1 QARTTRQ
8 FIEEQLSILEKRL
21 KDTEERLRQFGEEVK
36 DIRLS
41 QPIEK
46 KLTDLEFELVTLL
59 QKYTEKHPQVKQV
72 RDQIRDLESQLKGF
86 SGQEL
91 EYARLN
97 REIEVSRKLYS
108 MLKEKLEEARIT
120 EAQKIGDVSLVDP
133 AFMPSSPA
141 NRGRLQA
148 VFLGGLLGMI
158 LGLIFAFIKESI
170 DTSIATIEDVES
182 ITKLSV
188 LGVIPSIK
196 DVPGEKNKAKLVDKI
211 LGYFFPKKKT
221 RSQESYIR
229 LVAHYEPKSIITESY
244 RTIRTN
250 LKLGP
255 SRKTI
260 LVTSTGP
267 QEGKTTV
274 LINLGIVIAQTG
286 AKTLL
291 VSTDLRRPSL
301 TRTFGIKKEGVGINE
316 IISKTAT
323 LEEALLSVSDIIL
336 GEGGLETVMRT
347 PGLEN
352 IWILPTGRIP
362 INPAE
367 ILDSKEMDNLINE
380 LKSRFDVILFDSP
393 PVLPVTDAA
402 LLASRVDGVVIVYEA
417 GRTARDALLR
427 AKVQLESAGGKVLG
441 IVLNHTRAGTEM
453 LSGYPYYYQYKKY
466 YSSEEEKK
474 KS

>member
-1 QARTTRQ
+1 MPEYELNINDYLRIIRKRKIIIIVTTLVVTIGSWFYLSTIPAVYEAKATIKIEERKTIAGLLTEWIVYSPADIMESHTKLIKGFPVMKNVALRLGLINEKTPFTEVNSAVQQLQASISTKKVGNTNVIEITATSDDARKARDLANTVAEVYIEENLLEKNKQARTTRQ

-141 NRGRLQA
+141 NQNRLQA

-158 LGLIFAFIKESI
+158 LGLIFAFVKESI

-182 ITKLSV
+182 ITKLNV

-196 DVPGEKNKAKLVDKI
+196 NVPGEESNAKLVHKI

-221 RSQESYIR
+221 RYQENYIR
-229 LVAHYEPKSIITESY
+229 LIAHYEPKSIITESY

-267 QEGKTTV
+267 QEGKSTV

-286 AKTLL
+286 VKTLL

-301 TRTFGIKKEGVGINE
+301 TRT
-316 IISKTAT
+316 
-323 LEEALLSVSDIIL
+323 
-336 GEGGLETVMRT
+336 
-347 PGLEN
+347 
-352 IWILPTGRIP
+352 
-362 INPAE
+362 
-367 ILDSKEMDNLINE
+367 
-380 LKSRFDVILFDSP
+380 
-393 PVLPVTDAA
+393 
-402 LLASRVDGVVIVYEA
+402 
-417 GRTARDALLR
+417 
-427 AKVQLESAGGKVLG
+427 
-441 IVLNHTRAGTEM
+441 
-453 LSGYPYYYQYKKY
+453 
-466 YSSEEEKK
+466 
-474 KS
+474 